1 MKNLFFIILSVMF
14 SFPVL
19 AQNDRKLIREGNKQ
33 YSENKYSDAE
43 VLYRK
48 ALSQKSNSFEA
59 SFNTADALYKQGKF
73 TDAAA
78 IYDTLAASGA
88 SKSGLAKSYYNLGN
102 SLVKAQKIQDGINAY
117 KKSLRLSPNDNDAKV
132 NLSYAYKLLKKQQ
145 DQQKK
150 DNKDNKNQDKNKD
163 QNKNN
168 KDQNKNNKDQNKDNK
183 DQNKNN
189 QDNKDQ
195 NKNQDQQKQ
204 NQDQKGGG
212 KQEISRQAAEQML
225 QAIQNDEKNVQQR
238 LQEQK
243 NKNAQQAPVSK
254 NW

>member
-1 MKNLFFIILSVMF
+1 MKYLFFIILSVMF

-19 AQNDRKLIREGNKQ
+19 AQNDRKFIKEGNKQ

-48 ALSQKSNSFEA
+48 ALSKKSNSFEA

-73 TDAAA
+73 SDAAA

-88 SKSGLAKSYYNLGN
+88 SKSNLAKSYYNLGN
-102 SLVKAQKIQDGINAY
+102 SLIKSQKIQDGINAY
-117 KKSLRLSPNDNDAKV
+117 KKSLRLNPNDMDTKV

-150 DNKDNKNQDKNKD
+150 DQQNKDKQNQDK
-163 QNKNN
+163 
-168 KDQNKNNKDQNKDNK
+168 NKDNK
-183 DQNKNN
+183 DQNKNNQDQNKDKDQSKN

-204 NQDQKGGG
+204 NQDQQKGGG

-225 QAIQNDEKNVQQR
+225 EAIQNDEKNVQQR

-243 NKNAQQAPVSK
+243 NKNAQKAPVSK